1 MADVLRRKQ
10 FIIGVQIMYAYLL
23 FWVVVLSA
31 LPIPPMAEIHNHW
44 SITAVGLIS
53 AILLMVDGYIHKR
66 LPTRMSFIRNHPL
79 WLYIAIH
86 RDKMFLLGSFWYVI
100 SLVNTNMDRRDG
112 IAYTIFFATTALIGI
127 LLAVRDSCIDY
138 HANKNNK

>member
-10 FIIGVQIMYAYLL
+10 FIIGVQIMFAYLL
-23 FWVVVLSA
+23 FWMVVLSV

-53 AILLMVDGYIHKR
+53 AILLMADGYIHKR
-66 LPTRMSFIRNHPL
+66 SSLRGVFTKNLPLRT
-79 WLYIAIH
+79 YTATH
-86 RDKMFLLGSFWYVI
+86 RDKVFLLGSFWYAI
-100 SLVNTNMDRRDG
+100 SLVNINMDRRDG

-127 LLAVRDSCIDY
+127 FLAVRDSCIEH